1 MKERESEDDGYQ
13 MSPEAAQKLYNE
25 GGFLVVTQLP
35 PGSEFGIDLYSW
47 NTGEKFLGV
56 KMIPPGLHFVYY
68 STAGQGSSGP
78 QLAPRTGFFHTFHQ
92 GEVVVKRYDKSSEEL
107 VDVGEDEVARVRQ
120 GLKDMDSRLGP
131 YPLKQWKKWVSL
143 SNRVKEE
150 SLSRLQPKTGTVC
163 AVTQV
168 ASGERS
174 DIENA
179 ETDPEARI
187 NYSSI
192 SRDRHPAGCS
202 AKEITEHAMDSSYRL
217 ELLLS
222 EHTPVEEVLVEL
234 QFSFLCFLVGQN
246 YDSFE
251 HWKHLV
257 ALLCTCVKAM
267 TKYPNLFISFMA
279 DLHFQMQEVPEDF
292 FVDIISQNNFLVA
305 SLSDLFANV
314 REHEDM
320 SPQLR
325 QKAISFENHLTKKFG
340 WDFSQE
346 EDEYAPVVVEL

>member
-1 MKERESEDDGYQ
+1 MKEHEKGDINEQ
-13 MSPEAAQKLYNE
+13 LSPEAAQRLYQE

-35 PGSEFGIDLYSW
+35 PGTEFGIDLYSW

-68 STAGQGSSGP
+68 STLGQGSAGP
-78 QLAPRTGFFHTFHQ
+78 QLAPRTGFFHMFHR
-92 GEVVVKRYDKSSEEL
+92 GDVLVKRYDKSSEEL
-107 VDVGEDEVARVRQ
+107 VDVGDDEVARVRE

-143 SNRVKEE
+143 SNRITEE
-150 SLSRLQPKTGTVC
+150 SLLRLQPKTGTVC

-168 ASGERS
+168 ASGGG
-174 DIENA
+174 DDGGHV

-187 NYSSI
+187 NYTNI

-202 AKEITEHAMDSSYRL
+202 AKEITEHAMDASYRL
-217 ELLLS
+217 EMFVS
-222 EHTPVEEVLVEL
+222 DHVAAEEVLVEL
-234 QFSFLCFLVGQN
+234 QFSFLCFLVAQN

-251 HWKHLV
+251 QWKHLV

-267 TKYPNLFISFMA
+267 SKFPDLFISFMA

-292 FVDIISQNNFLVA
+292 FVDIISENNFLVS

-320 SPQLR
+320 APQLR

-346 EDEYAPVVVEL
+346 DEEYAPTVVEL